1 MRVTQKRDPRDRK
14 MRSARVPRAQV
25 ELLVANL
32 PTVSEALAAGSVV
45 VFEKA
50 RIRIR
55 SVPITGGVAG

>member
-1 MRVTQKRDPRDRK
+1 MRQETLPSVILFRRGAP
-14 MRSARVPRAQV
+14 RVPRAQI

-55 SVPITGGVAG
+55 ALPITGA